1 MPKVIKVVSNFLSRF
16 QKKREN
22 EQEFISYKEVCS
34 FLIFDIPIAAPRIA
48 QHKRMQISLGELIAA
63 PELCGSTIRL
73 FYLYTILLFFFFF
86 FFGKKIFFFFISNQ
100 GQASA
105 LKVAYIFKVCGAQSC
120 LWVSQWYDQ
129 VTYVCEERNNFQ
141 DSKSIFIILILKF
154 PQ

>member
-1 MPKVIKVVSNFLSRF
+1 MPKVIKVASNFLSRF

-73 FYLYTILLFFFFF
+73 FYIYTILLFFFFF
-86 FFGKKIFFFFISNQ
+86 VLQKFFFFFTSNQ

>member
-1 MPKVIKVVSNFLSRF
+1 MPKVIKVASNFLSRF

-86 FFGKKIFFFFISNQ
+86 FFFISNQ